1 MQVNKD
7 ITNRIYKEVKDTWLM
22 QLATVQDSQ
31 PWIAN
36 VFFVVDAQLNFY
48 WLSYPNRRHSR
59 ELALNPK
66 AAIAIAIK
74 TNKPV
79 IGVQAEG
86 EVAEVHNKTIIA
98 KMMLPYIKKYGQGK
112 DFLQFV
118 KEGKNKH
125 ILYKF
130 SPTTLQL
137 FDEVHYKPEQ
147 NPIQLTF
154 ID

>member
-1 MQVNKD
+1 
-7 ITNRIYKEVKDTWLM
+7 M
-22 QLATVQDSQ
+22 QLATSLDNQ

-36 VFFVVDAQLNFY
+36 VFFIVDSNLNFY
-48 WLSYPNRRHSR
+48 WLSYPTRRHSR
-59 ELALNPK
+59 ELATNNR
-66 AAIAIAIK
+66 AAIAVAIK
-74 TNKPV
+74 NDKPV

>member
-22 QLATVQDSQ
+22 QLATVQDGQ

-59 ELALNPK
+59 ELAINPK

-74 TNKPV
+74 QTSLLLAYK
-79 IGVQAEG
+79 Q
-86 EVAEVHNKTIIA
+86 KA
-98 KMMLPYIKKYGQGK
+98 KLQKCITRQSLPK
-112 DFLQFV
+112 
-118 KEGKNKH
+118 
-125 ILYKF
+125 
-130 SPTTLQL
+130 
-137 FDEVHYKPEQ
+137 
-147 NPIQLTF
+147 
-154 ID
+154 